1 MELNDYCARKG
12 FPNPLA
18 KKGAP
23 VQNVPV
29 PQYNPGGMPAPLM
42 IDPQPMYMMG
52 MAPVMQVPT
61 YNYVPPMVNN
71 LPPYQPPQM
80 GEFHQQSQ
88 YPSMMPPPAMHVP
101 SQPQSFDHQPPMG
114 GGPSY
119 QFPNPSINDDDNQS
133 VSSVDDFEARLAALK
148 QL

>member
-1 MELNDYCARKG
+1 
-12 FPNPLA
+12 
-18 KKGAP
+18 
-23 VQNVPV
+23 
-29 PQYNPGGMPAPLM
+29 
-42 IDPQPMYMMG
+42 
-52 MAPVMQVPT
+52 
-61 YNYVPPMVNN
+61 MVNN

-101 SQPQSFDHQPPMG
+101 PQTQSFDHQPPMG

-119 QFPNPSINDDDNQS
+119 QFPNPSINEDDNQS

-148 QL
+148 KL